1 MQNLYD
7 IACLDAVNSDLGTQ
21 QKTAEAIKNKMDQI
35 TGKGILSYMNRPT
48 TDLDLS
54 KDFIVIDMLNVPELI
69 KDAMN
74 VLVQYFTNWIRKSS
88 SFIPISKYFSV
99 KCLKS

>member
-1 MQNLYD
+1 LW
-7 IACLDAVNSDLGTQ
+7 
-21 QKTAEAIKNKMDQI
+21 KAEAIKNKMYQI

-54 KDFIVIDMLNVPELI
+54 KDFIVVDMSNVPELI

-74 VLVQYFTNWIRKSS
+74 VLVWTASQSLHY
-88 SFIPISKYFSV
+88 
-99 KCLKS
+99 